1 MKDGKK
7 MKLKAGRTA
16 KNAAGTPEAQS
27 VPSDSTNVEEN
38 IPPRQVV
45 PMPDRQAQY
54 MVIEL

>member
-1 MKDGKK
+1 MN
-7 MKLKAGRTA
+7 LKAGRTA